1 MNSKTSIP
9 LLSVSTTVYYTISK
23 ISTAIIVNGLFTLLA
38 ACAVKL
44 ISSHSADPLYV
55 KIAQAVVIICCV
67 AGICMFVVNCVL
79 RVLAEELTRKSLYDN
94 EES

>member
-9 LLSVSTTVYYTISK
+9 LLSVSTAVYYTISK
-23 ISTAIIVNGLFTLLA
+23 ISTAITVNGLFTLLA

-44 ISSHSADPLYV
+44 ISSYSADPLYV